1 MEKVKYEVN
10 NSNINKVLDWMLYI
24 FGYTFVL
31 YLADLLFDSLYS
43 ENIFYDLLAA
53 IIISVLNKTIKP
65 LIFRLTIPI
74 TAITL
79 GLFYPFINL
88 FILKIVDFILGD
100 NFDIYG
106 IFHGIL
112 IAIMISIMNILV
124 EGLIIKPIIKRGNK
138 NE

>member
-10 NSNINKVLDWMLYI
+10 NSKINKVLDWMLYI

-31 YLADLLFDSLYS
+31 YLADLLFNSLYS

-53 IIISVLNKTIKP
+53 IIISILNKTIKP

-100 NFDIYG
+100 NFNIYG

>member
-112 IAIMISIMNILV
+112 IAVMISIMNILV

>member
-10 NSNINKVLDWMLYI
+10 NSKISKVLDWMLYI

-31 YLADLLFDSLYS
+31 YLADLLFNSLYS

-112 IAIMISIMNILV
+112 IAVMISIMNILV

>member
-10 NSNINKVLDWMLYI
+10 NSKINKVLDWMLYI

-31 YLADLLFDSLYS
+31 YLADLLFNSLYS

-53 IIISVLNKTIKP
+53 IIISILNKTIKP

-100 NFDIYG
+100 NFNIFG
-106 IFHGIL
+106 IFYGIL

-124 EGLIIKPIIKRGNK
+124 EGLIIKPIIRRGNK

>member
-100 NFDIYG
+100 NFDVYG

>member
-53 IIISVLNKTIKP
+53 IIISILNKTIKP

-124 EGLIIKPIIKRGNK
+124 EGLIIKPIIRRGK
-138 NE
+138 

>member
-53 IIISVLNKTIKP
+53 IIISILNKTIKP

>member
-10 NSNINKVLDWMLYI
+10 NSKINKVLDWMLYI
-24 FGYTFVL
+24 FGYTLVL
-31 YLADLLFDSLYS
+31 YLADLLFNSLYS

-53 IIISVLNKTIKP
+53 IIISILNKTIKP
-65 LIFRLTIPI
+65 LIFRLTISI

-100 NFDIYG
+100 NFNIYG
-106 IFHGIL
+106 IFYGIL

-124 EGLIIKPIIKRGNK
+124 EGLIIKPIIRRGNK

>member
-1 MEKVKYEVN
+1 MEKVKNEVN
-10 NSNINKVLDWMLYI
+10 SSKINKVLDWMLYI
-24 FGYTFVL
+24 FCYTFVL

-53 IIISVLNKTIKP
+53 IIISILNKTIKP

-88 FILKIVDFILGD
+88 FILKIVDFILGS

-112 IAIMISIMNILV
+112 IAVMISIMNILV
-124 EGLIIKPIIKRGNK
+124 EGLIIKPIIRRGNK

>member
-1 MEKVKYEVN
+1 MEKIKCEVN

>member
-53 IIISVLNKTIKP
+53 IIISILNKTIKP

-88 FILKIVDFILGD
+88 FILKIVDFILGN

-124 EGLIIKPIIKRGNK
+124 EGLIIKPIIRRGNK

>member
-1 MEKVKYEVN
+1 MEKVKNEVN
-10 NSNINKVLDWMLYI
+10 SSKINKVLDLMLYI

-53 IIISVLNKTIKP
+53 IIISILNKTIKP

-88 FILKIVDFILGD
+88 FILKIVDFILGS

-112 IAIMISIMNILV
+112 IAVMISIMNILV
-124 EGLIIKPIIKRGNK
+124 EGLIIKPIIRRGNK